1 MRIPHLTPEQF
12 RAKSEWVMGLREFL
26 QSDTGAAVLSVL
38 QGMHPL
44 RKLADSR
51 IAAEGTNIRAAA
63 AAESEPGRAE
73 SLLGRLEG
81 YESAIEIL
89 TQQLTSVQVPASPSS
104 RKAGGSRDIKPA
116 PAPQS

>member
-12 RAKSEWVMGLREFL
+12 RANTEWVMGLREFL
-26 QSDTGAAVLSVL
+26 QSDAGAAAVSVL

-44 RKLADSR
+44 RKLADPR
-51 IAAEGTNIRAAA
+51 IAADGTNIRAAA
-63 AAESEPGRAE
+63 AAESEGNRPE

-89 TQQLTSVQVPASPSS
+89 TQFLTTPNVPAQPQS
-104 RKAGGSRDIKPA
+104 RKAGGREVKPTKA
-116 PAPQS
+116 PIS

>member
-12 RAKSEWVMGLREFL
+12 RANTEWVMGLREFL

-51 IAAEGTNIRAAA
+51 ISAEGTNIRAAA

-89 TQQLTSVQVPASPSS
+89 TQQLTTAQVATPPQS
-104 RKAGGSRDIKPA
+104 RKAGGREIKPTR
-116 PAPQS
+116 PPNT